1 MLRTLLTLF
10 ITIILVG
17 CGSTAKTIKQPT
29 QPVNN
34 GIAKLVKYG
43 ILEAELADKMALKE
57 RQNTVDAN
65 AEFRDSPVGALTG
78 NGDLLT
84 GFALSSIMGAGLSL
98 GDFLTPENILLA
110 GFTGS
115 RTFQSYES
123 GAVFIEIPA
132 SCNEECAID
141 KLIEIGLKKKKIYFN
156 SKNIEFDFD
165 KDDVE
170 VSTRRGSAGKEYGY
184 YVTDKNG
191 NEIRLF
197 LLGEPEIFMVGGKY
211 YYGGNPTSGDLFNS
225 NWALGTLS
233 AEDDDLEINAIM
245 DVSSEHP
252 ELFTYIPK
260 KRFIQSED
268 PTKGFS
274 GCRGNLIIQN
284 GKIEMLYQMFGC
296 YAYADPEK
304 ARPESVIIY

>member
-10 ITIILVG
+10 IAIILVG
-17 CGSTAKTIKQPT
+17 CGSTAKTIKEPT

-57 RQNTVDAN
+57 QQRLVDAN
-65 AEFRDSPVGALTG
+65 SEFRDSPVGALTG

-98 GDFLTPENILLA
+98 GDFLSPENILLA

-115 RTFQSYES
+115 RTYQSYES

-132 SCNEECAID
+132 SCNEECAIN
-141 KLIEIGLKKKKIYFN
+141 KFIEIGLKTKKIYFN
-156 SKNIEFDFD
+156 AKDIEFDFG

-170 VSTRRGSAGKEYGY
+170 VSTRRGRIGKEYGY
-184 YVTDKNG
+184 YVTDENG

-225 NWALGTLS
+225 DWRLGNIS
-233 AEDDDLEINAIM
+233 AEDIDIGINAIL
-245 DVSSEHP
+245 DVSSEYP

-260 KRFIQSED
+260 NSFIQSED

-274 GCRGNLIIQN
+274 GCRGNLIIQD